1 MSSKVSVVIP
11 AHNEEKHIQNLIER
25 LLGLKYLDEIICVND
40 GSTDNT
46 FSILSRTKGIRLI
59 NLEKNRGKGFA
70 LATGIREAQGEI
82 ILMID
87 ADIIG
92 LNDALIKS
100 LIEPIQKG
108 ECDVVF
114 AYPNLYFLDKIT
126 IPLTG
131 ERAYFKKDL
140 LPHLNNI
147 SKHSLGSL
155 EFYLNFVFKDKK
167 IKIVPFPNGVRHPFK
182 EEKMTQMQAKKAA
195 LKAIMDTFFMILC
208 HKNPFYYFFRAYLYP
223 YYIKEKSIKKL
234 LTDRSR

>member
-1 MSSKVSVVIP
+1 MGRKVSAIVP
-11 AHNEEKHIQNLIER
+11 AYNEERNIAQVLHALTKSKFIN
-25 LLGLKYLDEIICVND
+25 EIICVND
-40 GSTDNT
+40 GSTDKT
-46 FSILSRTKGIRLI
+46 AEILQSTPGLRVI
-59 NLEKNRGKGFA
+59 NLERNRGKGFA
-70 LATGIREAQGEI
+70 IARGIEKATGEI
-82 ILMID
+82 VLLID

-100 LIEPIQKG
+100 LIEPVQKG

-114 AYPNLYFLDKIT
+114 AHPNLYFLDKIT

-140 LPHLNNI
+140 LPHLDNI

-182 EEKMTQMQAKKAA
+182 EEKMTQVQAKKAA

-208 HKNPFYYFFRAYLYP
+208 HRNPFYYFFRAYLYP
-223 YYIKEKSIKKL
+223 YYITEKSVKKL
-234 LTDRSR
+234 ITDRSR

>member
-1 MSSKVSVVIP
+1 MGRKVSAIVP
-11 AHNEEKHIQNLIER
+11 AYNEEKNIAQVLHALTKSKFIN
-25 LLGLKYLDEIICVND
+25 EIICVND
-40 GSTDNT
+40 GSSDKTL
-46 FSILSRTKGIRLI
+46 SIIRSFKGIRI
-59 NLEKNRGKGFA
+59 VNLRRNHGKGFA
-70 LATGIREAQGEI
+70 VARGVEKAQGEI
-82 ILMID
+82 VLLAD

-100 LIEPIQKG
+100 LIEPVQKG

-114 AYPNLYFLDKIT
+114 AHPNLYFLDKIT

-140 LPHLNNI
+140 LPHLDNI

-182 EEKMTQMQAKKAA
+182 EEKMTQVQAKKAA
-195 LKAIMDTFFMILC
+195 LKATINTFFMILR
-208 HKNPFYYFFRAYLYP
+208 HRNPFYYFFRAYLYP
-223 YYIKEKSIKKL
+223 YYVTEKSIKKL
-234 LTDRSR
+234 RALARV

>member
-1 MSSKVSVVIP
+1 MGRKVSAIVP
-11 AHNEEKHIQNLIER
+11 AYNEEKNIAQVLHALTKSKLIN
-25 LLGLKYLDEIICVND
+25 EIICVND

-114 AYPNLYFLDKIT
+114 AHPNLYFLDKIT

-195 LKAIMDTFFMILC
+195 LKAIINTFFMILR

-223 YYIKEKSIKKL
+223 YYITEKSVKKL
-234 LTDRSR
+234 FIDRSR